1 MDTKPKR
8 TAESAVQ
15 TRGITARRENARP
28 SKRAAA
34 ALTSTPQR
42 RSPYSS
48 LRSAAEVTEALVWLF
63 GVLGVIGSV
72 VLMTTTKEVGN
83 GLVGSRPEH
92 PYVGLGLGLLLAVGM
107 TSAFLVLFARL
118 AAAWAF
124 SRMRRPEY

>member
-8 TAESAVQ
+8 TAEPAVQ
-15 TRGITARRENARP
+15 TRENTVRRQNGRP
-28 SKRAAA
+28 SNRSAAT
-34 ALTSTPQR
+34 LTSTRR

-48 LRSAAEVTEALVWLF
+48 LRSAAEVTEALVWLY
-63 GVLGVIGSV
+63 GVLGIIGSV

-83 GLVGSRPEH
+83 GLAGARSEH
-92 PYVGLGLGLLLAVGM
+92 PYVGIGLGLLLGVAM

-124 SRMRRPEY
+124 SRMRRPDV